1 MKKSLIP
8 SVALLLAGTLLNLGV
23 ALGQRTA
30 IGNWTTAGN
39 DAGHSGWQK
48 AETKISKE
56 SAAKEFKFLWKIKLG
71 QATKDMPSFTE
82 PLLALRL
89 INAQGFK
96 DLVLWGDTNTV
107 YAVDSELGTLVW
119 KKSFD
124 VPAPKGMGACG
135 ARNLSIV
142 LEAPQVI
149 NFGARRAPGA
159 PAPPPPPPPPAPGQR
174 RLGVPA
180 GGGGFAL
187 KGVYVL
193 TGDGYLHEQVLTTGV
208 DYAPAV
214 KFIPTANANPD
225 GLNIS
230 GKTVFTTTRRSC
242 GGGQNAL
249 WSIDLASPDYPVRSY
264 SMQSV
269 SPLGLAGP
277 TIGEGVAYVVT
288 GSGVTDSPAGV
299 HANSIVS
306 VTDKELKVK
315 DWYTPSSEGKLQNVT
330 PVAFTFKQ
338 KKLVAAPGKDGSFV
352 LLDNESLGGADHHTP
367 LAQTTSISKAKSDSW
382 NSFASWQD
390 LSGTVWVL
398 ASVSGPVD
406 KDAKFE
412 NINGPATHGS
422 IVAFKVEEKDGRPV
436 LTPSWISRDLI
447 NPASPVIANGVV
459 IALSEGDVKTHAK
472 LYVLDA
478 ITGKELYSSGD
489 EITTYAHLTGV
500 SVGDGH
506 AFFTTHDNTLYSF
519 GIAIEH

>member
-1 MKKSLIP
+1 MKKNFILP
-8 SVALLLAGTLLNLGV
+8 VALFLSGALPGSRV
-23 ALGQRTA
+23 AFGQRAT
-30 IGNWTTAGN
+30 IGNWSSAGN

-56 SAAKEFKFLWKIKLG
+56 SAAKEFKFLWKIKLD
-71 QATKDMPSFTE
+71 QTTKDTHSFTE

-96 DLVLWGDTNTV
+96 DLVLWGGTNTV

-124 VPAPKGMGACG
+124 VPAASATGVCG
-135 ARNLSIV
+135 ARNLGII

-159 PAPPPPPPPPAPGQR
+159 PPPPPPAPPSAASER

-180 GGGGFAL
+180 GGGGFGL
-187 KGVYVL
+187 KGIYVL

-214 KFIPTANANPD
+214 KFLPTPNANPG
-225 GLNIS
+225 GLSIS
-230 GKTVFTTTRRSC
+230 GKTVFTMTGHGC
-242 GGGQNAL
+242 GVQNAV
-249 WSIDLASPDYPVRSY
+249 WAIDIASHDYPVSSY
-264 SMQSV
+264 AMQKV

-277 TIGEGVAYVVT
+277 TIGDGVAYVVT
-288 GSGVTDSPAGV
+288 GSGTADPSAGV
-299 HANSIVS
+299 YANSVVS
-306 VTDKELKVK
+306 LTEKELKVK
-315 DWYTPSSEGKLQNVT
+315 DWYTPSGDGKLQDVT

-367 LAQTTSISKAKSDSW
+367 LAQTASVSKTKGDSR
-382 NSFASWQD
+382 NSMASWQD
-390 LSGTVWVL
+390 SSGQVWVL

-406 KDAKFE
+406 TNAKFE
-412 NINGPATHGS
+412 TINGPAPHGS
-422 IVAFKVEEKDGRPV
+422 IVAFKVDEKDGQPV
-436 LTPSWISRDLI
+436 LTPSWVSRDLAS
-447 NPASPVIANGVV
+447 PASPVIANGVV
-459 IALSEGDVKTHAK
+459 IALSEGDAKTHAK

-478 ITGKELYSSGD
+478 ATGKELYSSGD
-489 EITTYAHLTGV
+489 AITTYAHLTGV

-506 AFFTTHDNTLYSF
+506 AFFTTHDGTLYSF

>member
-1 MKKSLIP
+1 
-8 SVALLLAGTLLNLGV
+8 
-23 ALGQRTA
+23 
-30 IGNWTTAGN
+30 
-39 DAGHSGWQK
+39 
-48 AETKISKE
+48 
-56 SAAKEFKFLWKIKLG
+56 
-71 QATKDMPSFTE
+71 
-82 PLLALRL
+82 
-89 INAQGFK
+89 
-96 DLVLWGDTNTV
+96 
-107 YAVDSELGTLVW
+107 
-119 KKSFD
+119 
-124 VPAPKGMGACG
+124 
-135 ARNLSIV
+135 
-142 LEAPQVI
+142 
-149 NFGARRAPGA
+149 
-159 PAPPPPPPPPAPGQR
+159 
-174 RLGVPA
+174 
-180 GGGGFAL
+180 
-187 KGVYVL
+187 
-193 TGDGYLHEQVLTTGV
+193 
-208 DYAPAV
+208 
-214 KFIPTANANPD
+214 
-225 GLNIS
+225 
-230 GKTVFTTTRRSC
+230 
-242 GGGQNAL
+242 
-249 WSIDLASPDYPVRSY
+249 
-264 SMQSV
+264 
-269 SPLGLAGP
+269 
-277 TIGEGVAYVVT
+277 
-288 GSGVTDSPAGV
+288 V

-315 DWYTPSSEGKLQNVT
+315 DWYTPSDEGKLQNVT

-398 ASVSGPVD
+398 ASVSGPID
-406 KDAKFE
+406 KDTKFE

-472 LYVLDA
+472 LYALDA